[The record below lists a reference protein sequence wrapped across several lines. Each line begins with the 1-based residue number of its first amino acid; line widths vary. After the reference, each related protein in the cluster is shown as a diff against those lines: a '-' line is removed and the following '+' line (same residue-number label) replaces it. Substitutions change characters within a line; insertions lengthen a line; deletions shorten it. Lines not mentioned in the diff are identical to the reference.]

1 MNWSDHF
8 HQVFFENW
16 EKAGLPH
23 HPDFLKEYVD
33 IREHG
38 DFNYE
43 WIQNLQDISPG
54 INRTQ
59 LRSVYGF
66 GVTIGKIF
74 ADLFGLNAE
83 EAKRTT
89 DWCGRFNLGIS
100 LFDYICDEM
109 EGVSSVSS
117 LEVFKPFLNS
127 GDFIDRSLTPAE
139 KLLSDLAGS
148 VLNDLKGV
156 AVKGKNVYETDQL
169 LKAMKQMF
177 EAENFI
183 SKETLSAN
191 ADIKKIEKA
200 LYYKSAE
207 PFRVMAA
214 FTVLAMGEK
223 NKTFIKDAHA
233 AGKALGYC
241 YWLIDDAKDV
251 WDDLKSGRWNLFFTM
266 AVAEEP
272 QLFSSS
278 HTSDTE
284 GQLMKIWKQSD
295 HAEKISGQTIKRLVN
310 AVKRL
315 ELPEKTRHH
324 SLGLVWASLWQ
335 WFKY

>member
-1 MNWSDHF
+1 
-8 HQVFFENW
+8 
-16 EKAGLPH
+16 
-23 HPDFLKEYVD
+23 
-33 IREHG
+33 
-38 DFNYE
+38 
-43 WIQNLQDISPG
+43 
-54 INRTQ
+54 
-59 LRSVYGF
+59 VYGF
-66 GVTIGKIF
+66 GVMIGKIF
-74 ADLFGLNAE
+74 ADIFGLNNE

-109 EGVSSVSS
+109 DGVSSVSS
-117 LEVFKPFLNS
+117 LEVFKLFLNS
-127 GDFIDRSLTPAE
+127 SDSIDRSLTPAE

-148 VLNDLKGV
+148 VLDDLKRV
-156 AVKGKNVYETDQL
+156 SVKGKNVYEIDQL
-169 LKAMKQMF
+169 FKAMMDMF

-191 ADIKKIEKA
+191 ADLKKIGKT

-214 FTVLAMGEK
+214 FTVLAMEGK
-223 NKTFIKDAHA
+223 NEAFIRNAYS

-251 WDDLKSGRWNLFFTM
+251 WDDLKSGRWNLFLAM

-272 QLFSSS
+272 QFFSSS
-278 HTSDTE
+278 HADTE
-284 GQLMKIWKQSD
+284 GQLMEIWKRSD
-295 HAEKISGQTIKRLVN
+295 HAENISIQTIKRLVN

-315 ELPEKTRHH
+315 DLSENVRHH

-335 WFKY
+335 WSKY

>member
-38 DFNYE
+38 EFNYE

-74 ADLFGLNAE
+74 ADMFGLNAE
-83 EAKRTT
+83 AAKRTT

-109 EGVSSVSS
+109 DGVSSTGS

-127 GDFIDRSLTPAE
+127 GDSIDRSLTPAE
-139 KLLSDLAGS
+139 KLLTDLAGS
-148 VLNDLKGV
+148 VLNDLKLTV
-156 AVKGKNVYETDQL
+156 AKRKNAYEADKL
-169 LKAMKQMF
+169 FKAMKQMF

-183 SKETLSAN
+183 SKEILSAN
-191 ADIKKIEKA
+191 VELKRIEKA

-214 FTVLAMGEK
+214 FTVLAAETK
-223 NKTFIKDAHA
+223 EETFIKNAHA
-233 AGKALGYC
+233 VGKALGYC

-251 WDDLKSGRWNLFFTM
+251 WDDLKSGRWNLFLTM
-266 AVAEEP
+266 AVEEEP
-272 QLFSSS
+272 QFFS
-278 HTSDTE
+278 TNLAADTE
-284 GQLMKIWKQSD
+284 GQLMEIWKRSD
-295 HAEKISGQTIKRLVN
+295 HAKKISGQIIKRLVN
-310 AVKRL
+310 AVKGL
-315 ELPEKTRHH
+315 DLSEETRHH

-335 WFKY
+335 WSKY